1 MNKLYAYR
9 GWILGALAIAMLLFP
24 GDPISD
30 TWLCEV
36 LPLSAVLLVS
46 FSILRI
52 QARRS
57 IGEHTRGFTHDADR
71 LVTEGIYSR
80 IRHPLYLSNGGV
92 GYAFVVLHMGFQPVA
107 LVFVVALFAFEFL
120 LSRLEDRYLESRFG
134 DGWRKWAAA
143 TPAFIPRL
151 TLGNKTAAPLRPE
164 RVSGESA
171 ALLHPEKVSGE
182 SASPLHPEKVS
193 GENAAPLRPE
203 KDCAPAKRSF
213 LSAARADASTWF
225 WLAVVVAIILLR
237 KTVLSFNL
245 LELLG

>member
-9 GWILGALAIAMLLFP
+9 GWVLGVLAIAMLLFP

-30 TWLCEV
+30 VWLSEV

-120 LSRLEDRYLESRFG
+120 LSRLEDRYLENRFG
-134 DGWRKWAAA
+134 DEWRKWAAA

-151 TLGNKTAAPLRPE
+151 TLGNKTAAPL
-164 RVSGESA
+164 
-171 ALLHPEKVSGE
+171 
-182 SASPLHPEKVS
+182 HPEKVS
-193 GENAAPLRPE
+193 GENASPLHPE

-225 WLAVVVAIILLR
+225 WLAVVVAIIVLR

-245 LELLG
+245 LKLLG

>member
-9 GWILGALAIAMLLFP
+9 GWVLGVLAIAMLLFP

-30 TWLCEV
+30 VWLSEV

-92 GYAFVVLHMGFQPVA
+92 GYAFVILHMGFQPVA

-134 DGWRKWAAA
+134 DEWRKWAAA
-143 TPAFIPRL
+143 TPAFFPRL
-151 TLGNKTAAPLRPE
+151 TLGNKTAVPLQ
-164 RVSGESA
+164 
-171 ALLHPEKVSGE
+171 PEKVSGE
-182 SASPLHPEKVS
+182 SAAH
-193 GENAAPLRPE
+193 LRPE

-225 WLAVVVAIILLR
+225 WLAVVVAIIVLR
-237 KTVLSFNL
+237 KTVLNFNL

>member
-9 GWILGALAIAMLLFP
+9 GWVLGVLAIAMLLFP

-134 DGWRKWAAA
+134 DEWRKWAAV

-151 TLGNKTAAPLRPE
+151 TLGNKTAVP
-164 RVSGESA
+164 
-171 ALLHPEKVSGE
+171 LHPEKVSGE
-182 SASPLHPEKVS
+182 SASPLH
-193 GENAAPLRPE
+193 PE

>member
-9 GWILGALAIAMLLFP
+9 GWVLGVLAIAMLLFP
-24 GDPISD
+24 RDPISD
-30 TWLCEV
+30 VWLSEV

-80 IRHPLYLSNGGV
+80 IRHPLYLSNGGI
-92 GYAFVVLHMGFQPVA
+92 GYAFVILHMGFQPVA

-120 LSRLEDRYLESRFG
+120 LSRLEDRYLENRFG
-134 DGWRKWAAA
+134 DEWRKWAAA
-143 TPAFIPRL
+143 TPAFFPRL
-151 TLGNKTAAPLRPE
+151 TLGNKTAAH
-164 RVSGESA
+164 
-171 ALLHPEKVSGE
+171 LH
-182 SASPLHPEKVS
+182 
-193 GENAAPLRPE
+193 PE

-225 WLAVVVAIILLR
+225 WLAVVVAIILFR

>member
-9 GWILGALAIAMLLFP
+9 GWVLGVLAIAMLLFP

-30 TWLCEV
+30 VWLSEV
-36 LPLSAVLLVS
+36 QPLSAVLLVS

-134 DGWRKWAAA
+134 DEWRKWAAA

-151 TLGNKTAAPLRPE
+151 TLGNKTAA
-164 RVSGESA
+164 
-171 ALLHPEKVSGE
+171 H
-182 SASPLHPEKVS
+182 
-193 GENAAPLRPE
+193 LRPE

-225 WLAVVVAIILLR
+225 WLAVVVAIIVLR

>member
-1 MNKLYAYR
+1 MNMLYAYR
-9 GWILGALAIAMLLFP
+9 GWVLGVLAIAMLLFP

-30 TWLCEV
+30 VWLSEV

-120 LSRLEDRYLESRFG
+120 LSRLEDRYLENRFG
-134 DGWRKWAAA
+134 DEWRKWAAA

-151 TLGNKTAAPLRPE
+151 TLGNKTAAPL
-164 RVSGESA
+164 
-171 ALLHPEKVSGE
+171 HPEKVSGE
-182 SASPLHPEKVS
+182 SAAPLH
-193 GENAAPLRPE
+193 PE

-213 LSAARADASTWF
+213 LSAARADASTWL
-225 WLAVVVAIILLR
+225 WLAVVVAIIVLR

>member
-9 GWILGALAIAMLLFP
+9 GWVLGVLAIAMLLFP

-30 TWLCEV
+30 VWLSEV

-92 GYAFVVLHMGFQPVA
+92 GYAFVVLHMGFQPAA

-120 LSRLEDRYLESRFG
+120 LSRLEDRYLENRFG
-134 DGWRKWAAA
+134 DEWRKWAAA

-151 TLGNKTAAPLRPE
+151 TLGNKTAAH
-164 RVSGESA
+164 
-171 ALLHPEKVSGE
+171 LHPEKVSGE
-182 SASPLHPEKVS
+182 SAVPLHPEKVS
-193 GENAAPLRPE
+193 GENAAPLHPE
-203 KDCAPAKRSF
+203 KVSAPAKRSF

-225 WLAVVVAIILLR
+225 WLAVVVAIIVLR